1 LPYSCQLYIKTTLI
15 SLFEVEAKFQ
25 VQIIPQSDHLDLKVV
40 KTDKMAQFK
49 DAGQYKIH
57 DI

>member
-1 LPYSCQLYIKTTLI
+1 M
-15 SLFEVEAKFQ
+15 EAKFQ